1 MLERL
6 IALGEKH
13 NKIFGVKLI
22 NTFPVQI
29 HIMNCQVSKCT
40 CLVNPCYPITI
51 GVAELLSAQFG
62 EALPMSYSGGAV
74 KQNIKAI
81 FDCGIWPVTVCT
93 ILLQGEGY
101 NTFKG
106 LADEVESTDYNAAL
120 KVHKDLIAKLT
131 KDISEK

>member
-1 MLERL
+1 
-6 IALGEKH
+6 
-13 NKIFGVKLI
+13 
-22 NTFPVQI
+22 
-29 HIMNCQVSKCT
+29 
-40 CLVNPCYPITI
+40 
-51 GVAELLSAQFG
+51 
-62 EALPMSYSGGAV
+62 MSYSGGAV

-120 KVHKDLIAKLT
+120 KVHKDLIAKLA
-131 KDISEK
+131 KDISENKIFKKSDAMKKKT

>member
-1 MLERL
+1 
-6 IALGEKH
+6 
-13 NKIFGVKLI
+13 
-22 NTFPVQI
+22 
-29 HIMNCQVSKCT
+29 
-40 CLVNPCYPITI
+40 
-51 GVAELLSAQFG
+51 
-62 EALPMSYSGGAV
+62 MSYSGGAV

-120 KVHKDLIAKLT
+120 KVHKDLIAKLA
-131 KDISEK
+131 KDISENKIFKKSDAMKKNAKQCHPSLVHVALTTTAA